1 MWYFS
6 LFFRK
11 KVAKKFVGCEKSS
24 TFALQSNDKGYLIS
38 KDNPMSYIRLH
49 VLTTCDATTL
59 PKVEGRNDGYS
70 YTIVYAAHGYHI
82 ATYCDYMAKTT

>member
-11 KVAKKFVGCEKSS
+11 KLPKYFADTEDCR
-24 TFALQSNDKGYLIS
+24 TFALHSNDKGSNKQRHPIL
-38 KDNPMSYIRLH
+38 YIRLH
-49 VLTTCDATTL
+49 VLTVCDATTL
-59 PKVEGRNDGYS
+59 PKTEGRNDGYS

-82 ATYCDYMAKTT
+82 ATY